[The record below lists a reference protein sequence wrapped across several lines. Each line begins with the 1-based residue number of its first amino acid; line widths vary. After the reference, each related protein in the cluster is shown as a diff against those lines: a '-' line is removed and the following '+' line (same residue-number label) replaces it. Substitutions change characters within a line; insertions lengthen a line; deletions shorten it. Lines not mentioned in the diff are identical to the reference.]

1 MSASN
6 RPAAPSPPF
15 DAEKRELEAL
25 LAAVPVDRAPN
36 LHRFLD
42 FVCRKYFEGKVAEI
56 KEYTI
61 AVEALKRPQD
71 FDPRSDTI
79 VRVTAAAL
87 RKRLEQYYSTAGASH
102 PVQIVLPPGNYV
114 PRFRHS
120 EAAAAAPPPAVPRP
134 KARGLVMAAAVMGL
148 ALAMF
153 GAYRVLGPQARSVP
167 GATPSAGTSLP
178 PPGAGGGTAAVRL
191 LVGDARQPYVDAAGQ
206 GWSAD
211 VSCIGGRTFRHASQE
226 VQGTDDPA
234 LYLGGREGRF
244 RCRLA
249 VPPGTYELH
258 LYFADTFG
266 GKEATREVAFTLN
279 GGAPHKLDVVSDAGG
294 AQTATMKVYTDL
306 QPLEDGALHLDFV
319 SDDSFVNALEVL
331 AAPSGGMLP
340 LRMLA
345 GRAVYQDQRG
355 DLWLPDRFFSGGRR
369 TYRAEGL
376 PKVADPGLFQ
386 WERFGHFRYSLPV
399 VPARAYAVSL
409 YFSEGWFG
417 GRNSGTGGVGSRV
430 FDVYCNGTTLLADF
444 DILRAQH
451 DGVVVKTFRH
461 VKPTAHGK
469 LELSFTPVTN
479 YPLINAIEVVE
490 ESPP

>member
-1 MSASN
+1 MFASD
-6 RPAAPSPPF
+6 RPAAPPPAF

-25 LAAVPVDRAPN
+25 LGAIPLDRAPN

-42 FVCRKYFEGKVAEI
+42 FVCRKYFEGRVAEI

-61 AVEALKRPQD
+61 AVEALNRPPD

-87 RKRLEQYYSTAGASH
+87 RKRLEQYYSTEGAGH
-102 PVQIVLPPGNYV
+102 PMHIVLPPGNYA
-114 PRFRHS
+114 PRFTRA
-120 EAAAAAPPPAVPRP
+120 EAPPLPPARVPRP
-134 KARGLVMAAAVMGL
+134 RRRLLVVAGAAGL
-148 ALAMF
+148 ALAIL
-153 GAYRVLGPQARSVP
+153 AYRVLGPDARSAPATARPALGTPAAAGVP
-167 GATPSAGTSLP
+167 
-178 PPGAGGGTAAVRL
+178 AAVRL
-191 LVGDARQPYVDAAGQ
+191 LLGEARPPYVDAAGQ
-206 GWSAD
+206 SWTAD
-211 VSCIGGRTFRHASQE
+211 DACHGGRTFRHPAQE

-244 RCRLA
+244 QCRLA

-266 GKEATREVAFTLN
+266 GKEATRAVAFSLN
-279 GGAPHKLDVVSDAGG
+279 GAAPQQLDVVSDAGG
-294 AQTATMKVYTDL
+294 GQTATMKVHPDL
-306 QPLEDGALHLDFV
+306 QPLADGAIHLDFL
-319 SDDSFVNALEVL
+319 SDDSFLNALEVL
-331 AAPSGGMLP
+331 PGQPGRMLP
-340 LRMLA
+340 LRLLA
-345 GRAVYQDQRG
+345 GRAVYQDQG
-355 DLWLPDRFFSGGRR
+355 GHLWLPDRFFEGGRR

-376 PKVADPGLFQ
+376 PKVDDPGLFQ

-399 VPARAYAVSL
+399 VPGRTYAVSL

-461 VKPTAHGK
+461 VRPTAHGK

-490 ESPP
+490 ESS